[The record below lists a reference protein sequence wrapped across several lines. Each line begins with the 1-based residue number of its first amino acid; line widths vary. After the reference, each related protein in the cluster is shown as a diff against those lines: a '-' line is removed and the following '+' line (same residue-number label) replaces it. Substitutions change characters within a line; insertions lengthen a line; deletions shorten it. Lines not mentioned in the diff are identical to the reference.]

1 MSESPE
7 SHPPEPARSA
17 QSRAARDSARS
28 RRLLG
33 LICLVVVLL
42 AFQLW
47 SAWPLGGREI
57 ARAAWEEP
65 SPVVQ
70 VHASALTARPALE
83 PVGQDAVRNSRDGS
97 ILVRVPAGPFLMG
110 SNDAE
115 AYDDEKPLH
124 QVVLEEFWIGRHAV
138 TNEQFQ
144 RFVSQ
149 TGYQA
154 GPRWR
159 DSAAEWG
166 SRAPVVHVS
175 WKDAQ
180 AYCTW
185 AGLRLP
191 TEAEWE
197 KAARGTSGRKFP
209 WGDRWEPDRAWFLEN
224 SDGRVHPVDTRPQ
237 GASPYGCLNMAGNI
251 WEWTRSVYRPL
262 PYDPHDGREDP
273 ESSGPRTSRGGAWY
287 TYSRS
292 LRCSRRCPEIPTV
305 RGNSFGFRVAASPA
319 REAP

>member
-1 MSESPE
+1 MSDDPE

-17 QSRAARDSARS
+17 QSRGLRDSSRG

-33 LICLVVVLL
+33 LTGLVVGLL
-42 AFQLW
+42 ALQLW
-47 SAWPLGGREI
+47 MAWPLGGRDLT
-57 ARAAWEEP
+57 RAGGGEP
-65 SPVVQ
+65 SPAVQ
-70 VHASALTARPALE
+70 GLASALETRPALE
-83 PVGQDAVRNSRDGS
+83 AIGQDTVRNSRDGS
-97 ILVRVPAGPFLMG
+97 LLVRVPAGPFLMG
-110 SNDAE
+110 SDDAE

-124 QVVLEEFWIGRHAV
+124 QVVLEEFWIGKHAV
-138 TNEQFQ
+138 TNQQFQ

-149 TGYQA
+149 TGYPA
-154 GPRWR
+154 GRRWR
-159 DSAAEWG
+159 DSAAEG
-166 SRAPVVHVS
+166 GGRAPVVHVS

-209 WGDRWEPDRAWFLEN
+209 WGDRWEPDRAWFFEN

-251 WEWTRSVYRPL
+251 WEWTMSVYRPL

-273 ESSGPRTSRGGAWY
+273 ESSDPRTSRGGAWY